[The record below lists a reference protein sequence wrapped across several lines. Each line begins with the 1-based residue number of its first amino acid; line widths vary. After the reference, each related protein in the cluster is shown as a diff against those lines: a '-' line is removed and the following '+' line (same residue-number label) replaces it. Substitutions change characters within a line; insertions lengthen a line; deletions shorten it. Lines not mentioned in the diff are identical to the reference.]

1 MRYFY
6 IIVLKFSLIIL
17 KMILTI
23 LLIILIFYAISHS
36 SQIKENFTL
45 SRSAIIDSTLR
56 NIEKGFEKTEEL
68 SNNFNKEVPV
78 GILGEVS
85 KVTSTKNAIDETTI
99 NFNKAQ
105 PGYIP
110 YEGQSNYSEL
120 PNRADANVNKYNS
133 KELYSI
139 LLNGLNTKSQTFI
152 KLVEDTLVTGCELLK
167 LKKDFSRIHD
177 CLVDVNETNIGVI
190 HRILI
195 KAHAYTISPKYN
207 TNKIMD
213 PYLVNKLNKNIKDI
227 MDTGNDIILKNSN
240 VCTINGIDQ
249 RPC

>member
-1 MRYFY
+1 
-6 IIVLKFSLIIL
+6 
-17 KMILTI
+17 MILTI

-36 SQIKENFTL
+36 SRVTETFTL
-45 SRSAIIDSTLR
+45 SRSAIIDSALN
-56 NIEKGFEKTEEL
+56 NIKKGFEKTET
-68 SNNFNKEVPV
+68 VPV
-78 GILGEVS
+78 KSTGNNDNSNKTDLGDIVEKVS
-85 KVTSTKNAIDETTI
+85 KDTSIENMIHEPTI

-105 PGYIP
+105 PSYTP
-110 YEGQSNYSEL
+110 YEGQSNYYEL
-120 PNRADANVNKYNS
+120 PNSSDTNINKYNS

-139 LLNGLNTKSQTFI
+139 LLNGLNTKSENFI
-152 KLVEDTLVTGCELLK
+152 KLVENTVETACELLK
-167 LKKDFSRIHD
+167 LKKDLSRIRD
-177 CLVDVNETNIGVI
+177 CLVDINETNIGVI

-227 MDTGNDIILKNSN
+227 MDTGNDIILNNSN
-240 VCTINGIDQ
+240 VCTLNGIDH